1 MRKYKYLFFDLDHT
15 IWDFE
20 ENAKQSLHEIFDDAL
35 QQKLQTDFNSF
46 FKSYSHHNTVLW
58 DRYERGFIG
67 VEELKWK
74 RMYRAMLDFKLAD
87 ENLSKELSLQFLK
100 ILPTKKE
107 VFDYSFEILTY
118 LKNKNYQ
125 LHLIT
130 NGFENVQNAK
140 LQNSGLHVYFDKMI
154 TSESSNSL
162 KPKPEIFE
170 YAMQVTKANSSESI
184 MIGDNQ
190 HADIGGAINFG
201 MDAIFVNHIAEE
213 LKSNPTH
220 IITHLKELEEIL

>member
-35 QQKLQTDFNSF
+35 QQKLQTDFNNF

-170 YAMQVTKANSSESI
+170 YAMQVTKATSSESI